1 MENAIAEA
9 VESLSDKMRADI
21 SITFVY
27 KLHAWRASWQQQGAY
42 GNTPEEALR
51 CLEAEIRD
59 IQVEARG
66 E

>member
-1 MENAIAEA
+1 MADVINA
-9 VESLSDKMRADI
+9 VETLADKLRDDV

-27 KLHAWRASWQQQGAY
+27 KLHVWRASWQHQGAY
-42 GNTPEEALR
+42 GNTPDEALQ

-59 IQVEARG
+59 IQDEARG